1 MKKKLRRIMVDR
13 QIYLWKFV
21 PGYVATHDPANPWQC
36 HDHFTAYRL
45 QMKASP
51 LQVSFRSWEDP
62 VSGGPLRTGI
72 SPDRDEIPSPS
83 GRVNLHTPKYAAW
96 IIQRALK
103 AGWQPEQSRVPF
115 VMEQGLQWL
124 IQGREGVG

>member
-1 MKKKLRRIMVDR
+1 MKKKLRRIMVDG

-36 HDHFTAYRL
+36 HDHFTAYLL

-51 LQVSFRSWEDP
+51 LQVSFLSWEDP
-62 VSGGPLRTGI
+62 VSGGPLRTGM
-72 SPDRDEIPSPS
+72 SPGLDEIHSQS
-83 GRVNLHTPKYAAW
+83 WRVYLHTPKYAAW

-103 AGWQPEQSRVPF
+103 AGWQPEQSRAPF
-115 VMEQGLQWL
+115 VVEQGVQWL
-124 IQGREGVG
+124 IPGRDY